1 MRRRE
6 FISGAA
12 AAVVLPS
19 AARAQQAEATRRV
32 GILVAEVAED
42 DPYYEGRLAG
52 LRQGLRD
59 LGWIE
64 GQNINLDIHRANPK
78 AADIRQHVGALLAG
92 HPEVVVTSGGT
103 TTAPMLQATST
114 VPVVFMAA
122 VDPVGGGF
130 VESLSHPGGNATGFM
145 QFDYSLSAKWLE
157 ILKQVAPTVS
167 RAGVLRDATV
177 TSGIGQFAVIQL
189 VSRLVG
195 VDVVPIS
202 AVEDRDIESGIG
214 KIARA
219 QNAGLIATT
228 GAAVTGH
235 RDVIIKLAAQHG
247 LPTVYPHRTWADRG
261 GLLSYGP
268 DLVAASRLA
277 AGYVDRILRGEKPA
291 DLPVQAPTK
300 YELIVNAR
308 TAKALGLGVP
318 QTILGSADEVIE

>member
-6 FISGAA
+6 FIAGAA
-12 AAVVLPS
+12 AAAMVPS
-19 AARAQQAEATRRV
+19 TARAQQSDARRRV
-32 GILVAEVAED
+32 GILIAEGVED
-42 DPYYEGRLAG
+42 DPYYEGRLTG
-52 LRQGLRD
+52 LKQGLRD

-64 GQNINLDIHRANPK
+64 GQTVDLDIHRANPK
-78 AADIRQHVGALLAG
+78 TADVRKHVGELLAG
-92 HPEVVVTSGGT
+92 RPEVVVTSGGT
-103 TTAPMLQATST
+103 TTAPMLQATSV
-114 VPVVFMAA
+114 VPIVFMAA
-122 VDPVGGGF
+122 VDPVGGGY
-130 VESLSHPGGNATGFM
+130 VESLAHPGGNATGFM

-157 ILKQVAPTVS
+157 ILKQVAPAVS

-177 TSGIGQFAVIQL
+177 TSGIGQFAVIQS
-189 VSRLVG
+189 VSRAVG

-202 AVEDRDIESGIG
+202 AVESRDIEKGIG
-214 KIARA
+214 KIASA
-219 QNAGLIATT
+219 PNAGLIATT

-235 RDVIIKLAAQHG
+235 RDFIIKLAAQHG

-268 DLVAASRLA
+268 DLVAASRLS

-300 YELIVNAR
+300 YELIVNTR
-308 TAKALGLGVP
+308 TAKALGLTLP